1 MEQLIQIGPCV
12 TVVALTPPPGADA
25 AAADACAVEALV
37 QVFEQIAR
45 DLGWQPGS
53 AIRDCRDVAE
63 HLAVMDG
70 GTVAGGMQVVH
81 GEDCPAL
88 PYRSV
93 WPDVKVAEPAATAH
107 ITILALRPEYRGRAG
122 LFWPLC
128 VELWRRCRTRRVQT
142 ILLEA
147 TPPTLRL
154 YRRLGWPLEI
164 IGGLRA
170 HWGEDCYL
178 CRMDVGH
185 VADALAAKARRSAS
199 YRRLVEQA
207 HRDAAPGADPVLRDG
222 LTMH

>member
-1 MEQLIQIGPCV
+1 MEQLIQIEPCAA
-12 TVVALTPPPGADA
+12 VVALTPPAGVNCSPADVCVADA
-25 AAADACAVEALV
+25 FTVEALV
-37 QVFEQIAR
+37 QVFEQIAG

-53 AIRDCRDVAE
+53 AIRDCRAVAE
-63 HLAVMDG
+63 HLAVMAG
-70 GTVAGGMQVVH
+70 GTLAGGMQVVF
-81 GEDCPAL
+81 GADCPAL

-93 WPDVKVAEPAATAH
+93 WPDVEVGEAGATAH
-107 ITILALRPEYRGRAG
+107 ITILALRPEYRGGAG

-178 CRMDVGH
+178 CRMG
-185 VADALAAKARRSAS
+185 VADVAGAMLMKAPRSAA
-199 YRRLVEQA
+199 YRDVVAMMSQPYA
-207 HRDAAPGADPVLRDG
+207 
-222 LTMH
+222 